1 MYCPALK
8 LHIPPFPVVYSPV
21 TCAWCLTLSS
31 SSFTWQKG
39 HTVVARK
46 SLSILGEF
54 SSGNSSKRYSFTLS
68 YNCTRYSMKGRRSSS
83 FSCGAWNT
91 LSWVSMTGMRDTA
104 RHDSMIGLCLFFSSM
119 ADSKS
124 AYTTT
129 GAGISYRWL
138 VNSNRV
144 SSFNKSYWSLS
155 STSSWCTCTSW
166 SWTALRDPKK
176 SSQNLYFAF
185 LVVCLFFASLWR
197 KIRCLKTLKYFI
209 HQSIESGYH
218 RYANAL
224 HR

>member
-1 MYCPALK
+1 
-8 LHIPPFPVVYSPV
+8 
-21 TCAWCLTLSS
+21 
-31 SSFTWQKG
+31 
-39 HTVVARK
+39 
-46 SLSILGEF
+46 
-54 SSGNSSKRYSFTLS
+54 
-68 YNCTRYSMKGRRSSS
+68 
-83 FSCGAWNT
+83 
-91 LSWVSMTGMRDTA
+91 MRNTA
-104 RHDSMIGLCLFFSSM
+104 RQDNMIGLWLFLSSM

-124 AYTTT
+124 AYTMT

-197 KIRCLKTLKYFI
+197 KIRCLKTLKYYI

-224 HR
+224 HRYTVVSRGIVNDYCGKQIVVLVGTLNHIIRPTMTHLDHLKISRDINHIRSTEQSR